1 MRLKNITLDKTIT
14 YLRWPVVIFGVIYL
28 SCMIAVP
35 LFMGDWRDV
44 QEVWD
49 RWQGF
54 NVGVLAFGASF
65 IAFEITRYNESRQRK
80 RDFLAARAFL
90 PEALSELT
98 TYLNGSAAV
107 LMTAWN
113 GTPQV
118 AIPPV
123 PLQYRDVFSNCIRHA
138 DSSTGEKLADI
149 LVWLQVHTAR
159 LQLFLANPAHTQAMM
174 RINVLEN
181 LRLVGELQAKVNRMF
196 GFARGMDELDS
207 GPLEWEDYKT
217 AYANLGLNMQNLV
230 VGKFSLESLT
240 KAHIEK
246 SNR

>member
-1 MRLKNITLDKTIT
+1 MGPKRSHHTARRDKPNKAQGSRSTLLDEFWPLQLTTCTQQIYICARSLKYGRYEPMRLKSITLDKAIT
-14 YLRWPVVIFGVIYL
+14 YLRWPVVIFGVIYF

-35 LFMGDWRDV
+35 LFMRDWRDV

-118 AIPPV
+118 GIPPV

-159 LQLFLANPAHTQAMM
+159 LQLFLANPARTQAMM

-181 LRLVGELQAKVNRMF
+181 LRLVGELQAKV
-196 GFARGMDELDS
+196 
-207 GPLEWEDYKT
+207 
-217 AYANLGLNMQNLV
+217 
-230 VGKFSLESLT
+230 
-240 KAHIEK
+240 
-246 SNR
+246 